1 MNNNGELNAKQ
12 KRFCEEILVD
22 DNATQAA
29 IRAGYSKRSAYSTG
43 HANLQKPKIQK
54 YISELKKARNLRTQV
69 TADRILQELAK
80 IGFAKKGVKTGHKLK
95 ALGMLGKHVGI
106 FDNQLNLEK
115 QDLIKDLSKI
125 DPVEHKKESVE
136 FYKKMISNP
145 KITTKLKLTARKQL
159 DNLLGLD
166 QISTEDPEEYAA
178 KETWVQLYK
187 DYAGMGMDSM
197 VCFIVISELFNSTP
211 DEVESFLKEQGV
223 L

>member
-1 MNNNGELNAKQ
+1 MNNNGELTPQQ

-22 DNATQAA
+22 GNVTQAA

-43 HANLQKPKIQK
+43 HDNLKKPKIQK
-54 YISELKKARNLRTQV
+54 YISELKEARSLRTQV

-106 FDNQLNLEK
+106 FDNQFNLEK
-115 QDLIKDLSKI
+115 QALIKDLSKI

-136 FYKKMISNP
+136 FYKKVIQNRKTP
-145 KITTKLKLTARKQL
+145 IKLKLDARKQL

-166 QISTEDPEEYAA
+166 QLSIVDPEEAA
-178 KETWVQLYK
+178 TMIREQITEMKAT
-187 DYAGMGMDSM
+187 MGGPTPEEWQKILRDRKKRG
-197 VCFIVISELFNSTP
+197 ST
-211 DEVESFLKEQGV
+211 LTI
-223 L
+223 